1 MDLLKEIN
9 RMQDYC
15 SHSHIEKI
23 EDTWAVFY
31 EEDGDTAKGF
41 VFLYIYK
48 RLPYNPEYN
57 TGLVAEIG
65 VFTFP
70 EYRKQGV
77 CHRLIKQ
84 AIDYAQTNKIDIV
97 ADCNSNSYSILKELG
112 FMDSKDSRVW
122 LHCSG

>member
-23 EDTWAVFY
+23 EDNWAVFY

-57 TGLVAEIG
+57 TGMVAEIG

-77 CHRLIKQ
+77 CTRLIKQ
-84 AIDYAQTNKIDIV
+84 AIDYAKTNKIDIV
-97 ADCNSNSYSILKELG
+97 ADCNSNSYPILKALG
-112 FMDSKDSRVW
+112 FIDSKDSRVW